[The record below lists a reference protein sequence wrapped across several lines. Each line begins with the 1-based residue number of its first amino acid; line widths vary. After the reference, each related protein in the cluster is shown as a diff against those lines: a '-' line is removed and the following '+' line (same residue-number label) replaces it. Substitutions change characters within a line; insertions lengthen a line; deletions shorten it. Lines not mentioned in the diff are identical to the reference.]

1 MTDPRFILASQ
12 SPRRRQLLA
21 LLGYPFEVVVSGVDE
36 DVHLDAGPATY
47 VLRTAQQKAEA
58 VARLWPPANA
68 TAPHP
73 MIIAAD
79 TTVALDGAILGK
91 PADADEARRMLL
103 ALRGRAHDVHT
114 GVCLVDAAVGREVAA
129 VHSTVVM
136 MRDYSAAEIDAYVAT
151 GDPLDKAG
159 AYAIQHGDFSP
170 VAALDGCYL
179 TVVGLSLCGL
189 IAMLGELGVPCR
201 ASRTGLLA
209 AHDGFPCPLFEQIQA
224 DCR

>member
-1 MTDPRFILASQ
+1 MTDQRFILASQ

-21 LLGYPFEVVVSGVDE
+21 LLGYPFEVVVPDVDE
-36 DVHLDAGPATY
+36 DVHLDAVPATY

-58 VARLWPPANA
+58 VARLRP
-68 TAPHP
+68 TAAITPRS
-73 MIIAAD
+73 IVIAAD

-114 GVCLVDAAVGREVAA
+114 GVCLVDAAGGREVAA
-129 VHSTVVM
+129 VHSTVVA

-159 AYAIQHGDFSP
+159 AYAIQGKAAAFITEIHGSYTNVVGLP
-170 VAALDGCYL
+170 LAEVAALL
-179 TVVGLSLCGL
+179 RPR
-189 IAMLGELGVPCR
+189 IA
-201 ASRTGLLA
+201 TA
-209 AHDGFPCPLFEQIQA
+209 A
-224 DCR
+224 

>member
-1 MTDPRFILASQ
+1 M
-12 SPRRRQLLA
+12 LA
-21 LLGYPFEVVVSGVDE
+21 LLGYPFEAVVSGVDE
-36 DVHLDAGPATY
+36 DLHLDAGPATY

-58 VARLWPPANA
+58 VASLRP
-68 TAPHP
+68 TAAITPRS
-73 MIIAAD
+73 IVIAAD

-114 GVCLVDAAVGREVAA
+114 GVCLVDAAGGREVAA
-129 VHSTVVM
+129 VHSTVVA

-159 AYAIQHGDFSP
+159 AYAIQHGGFSP
-170 VAALDGCYL
+170 MAALDGCYL

-189 IAMLGELGVPCR
+189 IAMLRELGVPCL
-201 ASRTGLLA
+201 ASRATLLA
-209 AHDGFPCPLFEQIQA
+209 VHDGFPCPLFEQIQA
-224 DCR
+224 DCQ

>member
-1 MTDPRFILASQ
+1 MNDTRFILASQ

-21 LLGYPFEVVVSGVDE
+21 LLGYPFEAVVSGVDE
-36 DVHLDAGPATY
+36 DLHLDAGPATY

-58 VARLWPPANA
+58 AAHLLPAPDAAARAI
-68 TAPHP
+68 
-73 MIIAAD
+73 IIAAD

-103 ALRGRAHDVHT
+103 SLRGRTHHVHT
-114 GVCLVDAAVGREVAA
+114 GMCLVEAGGGREVAA
-129 VHSTVVM
+129 VHTTAVT

-159 AYAIQHGDFSP
+159 AYAIQYASFSP

-179 TVVGLSLCGL
+179 NVVGLSLCGL
-189 IAMLGELGVPCR
+189 ILLLRDLGVPCR
-201 ASRTGLLA
+201 ASRAALLA
-209 AHDGFPCPLFEQIQA
+209 AHDGIPCPLFERIQA
-224 DCR
+224 DCP